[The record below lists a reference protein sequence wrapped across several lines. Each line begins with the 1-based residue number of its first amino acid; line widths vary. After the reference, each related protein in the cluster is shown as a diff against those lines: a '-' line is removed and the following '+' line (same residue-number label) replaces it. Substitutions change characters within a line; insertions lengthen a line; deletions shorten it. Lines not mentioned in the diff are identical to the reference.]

1 MIGLKHKASTNTQ
14 IAVLMQVS
22 KQRTPGLLVAA
33 PKRLYQL

>member
-1 MIGLKHKASTNTQ
+1 LKHKASTTNTQ